1 MCSQLGGS
9 WTKRDKM
16 KRIIVGFFV
25 CLLCVAAR
33 ADEFDDLF
41 ADENANFDDYY
52 IENSENTNM
61 ECSLDTVSINDGAMT
76 VPVADFDIA
85 GIMLG
90 MSFDEVQFVAAADGL
105 YAERPKNS
113 VVYSIHPDWKYNLD
127 YECRRMKIYAPA
139 ALEKCINSFA
149 RNRGVLYASELHLVR
164 GVTGET
170 IDVFFTSNATDN
182 VVWKIVYKNDTDEIE
197 GDAEKFENQRNK
209 KTMYWWQNVVDKYGI
224 PNAGASRWASS
235 DNSFDPM
242 MTAYF
247 GELELIDCG
256 KHTEDSTLNV
266 QQAQDN
272 FAAEPYA
279 F

>member
-1 MCSQLGGS
+1 
-9 WTKRDKM
+9 M
-16 KRIIVGFFV
+16 KRIVVGIFV
-25 CLLCVAAR
+25 CLLSVGIR
-33 ADEFDDLF
+33 ADEFDDLL
-41 ADENANFDDYY
+41 AESEVDTGEYY
-52 IENSENTNM
+52 IETPTTSEV
-61 ECSLDTVSINDGAMT
+61 ECGLDTLSLNAGAM
-76 VPVADFDIA
+76 PLNVAEFDIA

-90 MSFDEVQFVAAADGL
+90 MTFDEVQFVATADGL

-113 VVYSIHPDWKYNLD
+113 VVYSMHPDWKYNLD

-139 ALEKCINSFA
+139 ALEKCINSLA

-164 GVTGET
+164 NVTGET

-182 VVWKIVYKNDTDEIE
+182 VVWKIVYKNDTSEIE
-197 GDAEKFENQRNK
+197 GDAEKFENQRDK
-209 KTMYWWQNVVDKYGI
+209 KTMYWWQNVIDKYGV
-224 PNAGASRWASS
+224 PNSGTTRWASS

-242 MTAYF
+242 MSAYS

-266 QQAQDN
+266 QQSQEN
-272 FAAEPYA
+272 FAAKPYA